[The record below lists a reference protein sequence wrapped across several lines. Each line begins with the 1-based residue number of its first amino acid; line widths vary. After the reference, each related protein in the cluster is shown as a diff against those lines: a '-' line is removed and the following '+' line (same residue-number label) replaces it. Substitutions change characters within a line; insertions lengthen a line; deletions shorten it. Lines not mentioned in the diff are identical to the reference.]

1 MSSCGPKKRLSR
13 SSRLRV
19 AAWAAPFILSAAALS
34 ADTLHLKNGDKIVG
48 IIDQKLS
55 DDQRVAISTTKGMMK
70 VARQKIEH
78 IEMRENADPDEVR
91 GDVAAN
97 SQNFDSAMEY
107 YEKALAKQPDNKEL
121 EEKIDSVREM
131 IKERDEKRFAA
142 QFDRMDEL
150 VNEREFE
157 TAIQM
162 ARELAQKADTPSA
175 RQSVLNK
182 LASIY
187 LEQARDFRN
196 TVNYPETEKAYR
208 NAIEANR
215 DGAVPQLELAEMVRK
230 SPTRFDEAFA
240 LYKEGI
246 ENAERDD
253 SLLTPEEVMKYRYA
267 YAELHLKAKKYR
279 EAADLAWAVAMQDTR
294 GQYFQALDIALASL
308 SSVQEELTEQTP
320 ENNKALEMLL
330 EISNRRPTDD
340 RSPYIAAKSYYRRAD
355 YKTAISP
362 LERALRN
369 MGSAD
374 NSSDYTDA
382 LYYLAISYRQVERD
396 RDAVTQL
403 LALLEVQPKRYEA
416 ICELAEIYTDLGE
429 FEKAV
434 TRFKDAIAVEPTSY
448 RAFLGAARTLRRIKR
463 DADAALMYEEL
474 IKLKNDNPDY
484 FFELGVTYFD
494 LQRYE
499 DSNKMCLKVAELMVN
514 ADQSDALVKERLA
527 DVYMYLGL
535 TSVAMKKYN
544 EGIEQFNK
552 SLDYRP
558 DAGRVING
566 KGLAYQE
573 LNQIDK
579 AEECFVQALK
589 ITPNSAEYL
598 LNMGVLHHKFRKDT
612 QKALPFYQQY
622 YENGGND
629 PQVAQWIRECGGTPP
644 A

>member
-1 MSSCGPKKRLSR
+1 MSSRRPKTRVR
-13 SSRLRV
+13 ATSSRHFATWVLPCLLM
-19 AAWAAPFILSAAALS
+19 AASLP

-55 DDQRVAISTTKGMMK
+55 DDQRVAISTTKGLMK
-70 VARQKIEH
+70 IARQKIQE

-97 SQNFDSAMEY
+97 SQNFDVAMEH
-107 YEKALAKQPDNKEL
+107 YEKVLAKQPDNTEL
-121 EEKIDSVREM
+121 AEKIASVRLL
-131 IKERDEKRFAA
+131 IKDRDEKRFAS

-150 VNEREFE
+150 VAEREFE
-157 TAIQM
+157 SAIQM
-162 ARELAQKADTPSA
+162 ARELAQKADSPSA
-175 RQSVLNK
+175 RQSVMSK
-182 LASIY
+182 LSEIY
-187 LEQARDFRN
+187 LDQARDFRN

-215 DGAVPQLELAEMVRK
+215 DGAIPHLELAEMVRK

-246 ENAERDD
+246 ENAQRDP
-253 SLLTPEEVMKYRYA
+253 SLLTPEEMMKHRYA
-267 YAELHLKAKKYR
+267 YAELHQKAKKYR
-279 EAADLAWAVAMQDTR
+279 EAADLAWEVAMQDTR
-294 GQYFQALDIALASL
+294 GQYFQALDITLTSL
-308 SSVQEELTEQTP
+308 SSVQEELTEPTP
-320 ENNKALEMLL
+320 ENDKALEMLL
-330 EISNRRPTDD
+330 EISNRRPTDE
-340 RSPYIAAKSYYRRAD
+340 RSPYIAAKSYYRRAN
-355 YKTAISP
+355 YTAAIPP

-374 NSSDYTDA
+374 NSTNYNDA
-382 LYYLAISYRQVERD
+382 LYFLAISYRQVERD

-416 ICELAEIYTDLGE
+416 ICELAEVYTELGE
-429 FEKAV
+429 FENAV

-474 IKLKNDNPDY
+474 IKLKGDNPDY
-484 FFELGVTYFD
+484 YFELGVTYYD

-499 DSNKMCLKVAELMVN
+499 DANKMCLKVAELMAK
-514 ADQSDALVKERLA
+514 ADQGDALVKERLA

-535 TSVAMKKYN
+535 TSVALKKYN
-544 EGIEQFNK
+544 EGIEQFDK
-552 SLDYRP
+552 SLGFRP
-558 DAGRVING
+558 DSGRVING
-566 KGLAYQE
+566 KGLAYKE

-579 AEECFVQALK
+579 AEESFVHALK
-589 ITPNSAEYL
+589 IAPNSSEYL
-598 LNMGVLHHKFRKDT
+598 LNMGVLYHKFRKDT
-612 QKALPFYQQY
+612 QKALTFYQQY
-622 YENGGND
+622 YQNGGND
-629 PQVAQWIRECGGTPP
+629 PQVAEWIRECGGTPP